1 MWRASSGKSNR
12 QSKGS
17 RHWLAETEAVR
28 GCVECRFGRVGP
40 STGTSQ
46 RLNAARVLVKSV
58 AVCGQTGERSGVQC
72 ACIESHVSQHAVERV
87 LCPIPDPER
96 RIVVQIQWLAVGIEE
111 AMTPERPHH
120 TRLARAARSDGVIG
134 LSQPSRPTCVA
145 RRIERRS
152 DLIDNFS
159 GKKSCQHLCLW
170 KVVDRAGEG
179 IAINDN

>member
-1 MWRASSGKSNR
+1 MVDLEATADRPDYGPHAIVDLVVR
-12 QSKGS
+12 LEY
-17 RHWLAETEAVR
+17 RH
-28 GCVECRFGRVGP
+28 P
-40 STGTSQ
+40 PQ

-120 TRLARAARSDGVIG
+120 TRLARAAKSDGVIG
-134 LSQPSRPTCVA
+134 LS
-145 RRIERRS
+145 
-152 DLIDNFS
+152 
-159 GKKSCQHLCLW
+159 
-170 KVVDRAGEG
+170 
-179 IAINDN
+179 

>member
-1 MWRASSGKSNR
+1 MDRTRMVALVSQAR
-12 QSKGS
+12 VQ
-17 RHWLAETEAVR
+17 
-28 GCVECRFGRVGP
+28 VGP

-46 RLNAARVLVKSV
+46 RLNAERACQIS
-58 AVCGQTGERSGVQC
+58 CGLW
-72 ACIESHVSQHAVERV
+72 VERV

-96 RIVVQIQWLAVGIEE
+96 RIVIQIQWLAVGIEE

-120 TRLARAARSDGVIG
+120 TRLARAAKSDGVIG
-134 LSQPSRPTCVA
+134 LSQPSRHTCVA

-159 GKKSCQHLCLW
+159 GKKSCQHPCLW